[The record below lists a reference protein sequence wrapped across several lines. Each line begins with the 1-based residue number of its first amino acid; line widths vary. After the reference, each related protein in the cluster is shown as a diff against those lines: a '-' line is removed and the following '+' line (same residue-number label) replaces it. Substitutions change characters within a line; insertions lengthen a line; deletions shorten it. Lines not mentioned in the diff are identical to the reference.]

1 MAENNT
7 QNHPWKGRNMNELT
21 DEQLYAIALEKR
33 KNGNGSPR
41 AYAAQ
46 RELSRRHDVLKMH
59 SNRAD
64 IEHVGRIKAVL
75 CSAKYKGLNATQK
88 RTVLEKYFG
97 DLLGSVE
104 SVLPYIERTNPTDA
118 AQNEY
123 RRRLTT

>member
-1 MAENNT
+1 MA
-7 QNHPWKGRNMNELT
+7 NEI
-21 DEQLYAIALEKR
+21 LYQWLDFRREIQRYDWQKFGH
-33 KNGNGSPR
+33 GNINVYWNWSLASSPIS
-41 AYAAQ
+41 AA
-46 RELSRRHDVLKMH
+46 EATVL
-59 SNRAD
+59 NRAD